1 MPGEWM
7 VVDMMP
13 HPPETRHGPRGR
25 RWLGLLLL
33 ALAPSTTAIAASRTP
48 VGTPPAPRPAR
59 VPDWAARLGAPDP
72 QQVSP
77 EGVVLVT
84 NVRYAPQRATVGD
97 FYFPPGHAFTSAPAA
112 CVMNIHG
119 GGFTRG
125 NHFNAQLN
133 VGRDNMSEWL
143 AQNGFVVFNI
153 NYTLLQRRP
162 DGTFAGGPVAT
173 MEEALQALAYLR
185 TNASR
190 CNLDARRMAL
200 MGGSAG
206 ATVAAMIGVL
216 HPADL
221 RAVVAWSP
229 FVNLADGLR
238 QYQHY
243 YVPQIR
249 KHAGSVDT
257 VRRTFGRMAKEYSA
271 IHHVSSNAVP
281 MFVYAGGL
289 VDTPE
294 MQKSAAAFV
303 DRLSQ
308 HGRTSVYVFL
318 ADGEHAGGDKALQTF
333 GPRALR
339 FLREASP

>member
-1 MPGEWM
+1 MN
-7 VVDMMP
+7 
-13 HPPETRHGPRGR
+13 
-25 RWLGLLLL
+25 RWFTMLLLTL
-33 ALAPSTTAIAASRTP
+33 IHAASAGAASRTP
-48 VGTPPAPRPAR
+48 VGAPPAPRPER
-59 VPDWAARLGAPDP
+59 VPDWAAVLGAPDP

-84 NVRYAPQRATVGD
+84 NVRYAPQRAAVGD
-97 FYFPPGHAFTSAPAA
+97 FYFPPGHALRAPPAA

-229 FVNLADGLR
+229 FVNLADGFR
-238 QYQHY
+238 QYQSY
-243 YVPQIR
+243 YVPEIR
-249 KHAGSVDT
+249 KHAGSVDM
-257 VRRTFGRMAKEYSA
+257 VRRKFGRLAKEYSA

-281 MFVYAGGL
+281 MFVYAGGR
-289 VDTPE
+289 VDTPG

-303 DRLSQ
+303 DQLSQ
-308 HGRTSVYVFL
+308 NGRASIYAFL
-318 ADGEHAGGDKALQTF
+318 ADGDHAGGDKALQTY
-333 GPRALR
+333 GPQALR